1 MNNNFINNSNDSS
14 INLDKNILV
23 DALKHTSEIMIA
35 LSSKVYIIEE
45 EIKNINSN
53 LLSFVKENKQ
63 LKEALKKK
71 DNEFIKLYETNQ
83 NITKIYDNK
92 KDDNKKD
99 DNKEDDNKEDDN
111 KEDDKKIIISGNVVN
126 NRKKNNLFIR
136 KI

>member
-71 DNEFIKLYETNQ
+71 IMNLSNFMKLIKILLKYM
-83 NITKIYDNK
+83 IIK
-92 KDDNKKD
+92 KMIIKKMII
-99 DNKEDDNKEDDN
+99 
-111 KEDDKKIIISGNVVN
+111 KKTII
-126 NRKKNNLFIR
+126 KKTII
-136 KI
+136 KKMIKK